1 MIVSLAPS
9 QLTGSIELF
18 VLSVYT
24 KLIGTLTVSGVLLH
38 IYQTALVLALAP
50 LLSGL
55 ITRTEAILQ
64 SKRGP
69 SIFQPYYNLW
79 KYAHKQTV
87 RPHTASLLF
96 RLAPPIAFGAVV
108 FVSCVVPVVVGF
120 PLPLAFSADLLFG
133 AFFLVL
139 SSFVVSLAGLD
150 ASSPYG
156 NLGSS
161 RAIFVGA
168 VSEPTLILVFF
179 NVGLLSQSDNPYVL
193 NHALASSPLAVVSPA
208 HIFTLFAFFM
218 ILLAENGHIPITG
231 PGGHME
237 LGMIDEARVLEY
249 SGPELAL
256 LKWTSDIKQ
265 FIMFGIFV
273 NVFFLPWGGALA
285 KPSLGALSVSSGTI
299 LLEMLIVA
307 ALVIIVDASFSK
319 LRLFRIAE
327 YFGASLALALL
338 SLLTVFL
345 GGGF

>member
-1 MIVSLAPS
+1 MIVTPAPTQLLGSTGPWMPLILTRFIGKLSLWG
-9 QLTGSIELF
+9 L
-18 VLSVYT
+18 
-24 KLIGTLTVSGVLLH
+24 LLH
-38 IYQTALVLALAP
+38 VYQTALVLALSP
-50 LLSGL
+50 LLSGI
-55 ITRTEAILQ
+55 ITRVEAILQ

-69 SIFQPYYNLW
+69 SIFQPYYDLW
-79 KYAHKQTV
+79 KYFHKQTV
-87 RPHTASLLF
+87 RPHTASPLF
-96 RLAPPIAFGAVV
+96 RLTPPIAFGAVV
-108 FVSCVVPVVVGF
+108 FVSFVVPVVVGF
-120 PLPLAFSADLLFG
+120 PLPLAFSADLLYG

-139 SSFVVSLAGLD
+139 GSFIISLAGLD

-193 NHALASSPLAVVSPA
+193 NHTLATSTLEVAGPA
-208 HIFTLFAFFM
+208 HIFTLIAFFM
-218 ILLAENGHIPITG
+218 LLLAENGHIPITG

-249 SGPELAL
+249 SGPDLAL
-256 LKWTSDIKQ
+256 LHWTSYAKQ

-285 KPSLGALSVSSGTI
+285 TPALGPLLTSSVLI
-299 LLEMLIVA
+299 LLEMLAVA
-307 ALVIIVDASFSK
+307 VLIIVVDTSFSK

-327 YFGASLALALL
+327 YFGASFALALA
-338 SLLTVFL
+338 SLLTIFL

>member
-1 MIVSLAPS
+1 MIVTPAPS
-9 QLTGSIELF
+9 PSTGGIASGAPLVLTRFIGR
-18 VLSVYT
+18 LS
-24 KLIGTLTVSGVLLH
+24 LDGALLH
-38 IYQTALVLALAP
+38 VYQTALVLALAP
-50 LLSGL
+50 LLSG
-55 ITRTEAILQ
+55 IVARAEAILQ
-64 SKRGP
+64 SRRGP
-69 SIFQPYYNLW
+69 SVFQPYFDLW
-79 KYAHKQTV
+79 KYLHKQTV
-87 RPHTASLLF
+87 RPRTASPLF
-96 RLAPPIAFGAVV
+96 RIAPPVAFGSVV
-108 FVSCVVPVVVGF
+108 FVSLVVPVVVGF
-120 PLPLAFSADLLFG
+120 PLPFAFSADLLYG

-193 NHALASSPLAVVSPA
+193 NHALATSPLEVLGPA
-208 HIFTLFAFFM
+208 HLFTLFAFFL
-218 ILLAENGHIPITG
+218 ILLAENGHVPISG

-256 LKWTSDIKQ
+256 LSWTSDAKQ
-265 FIMFGIFV
+265 FVMFGIFV

-285 KPSLGALSVSSGTI
+285 APSLGPLLGSTGLV
-299 LLEMLIVA
+299 LLEMLVVA
-307 ALVIIVDASFSK
+307 ALVVIVDTSFSK

-327 YFGASLALALL
+327 YFGASFALALV